1 MPRPSEA
8 ILWYF
13 RLFKPYVEEKQLLQ
27 NSPEDWSRLQVWDGN
42 GLKPVMPDGFSGI
55 PDEEQINMLYT
66 HMQNKELFFFELG
79 DPVPELVDKGEQY
92 SISRNFAEPTAPQ
105 PPQAPN
111 PSKEEQSQYA
121 QAQEEYHYQLTQY
134 QLSKEVFGKYGDRF
148 QAAVNDYHASRNM
161 EQDRQE
167 RDAREANSALERTK
181 ILRARANRVISEVMA
196 PRPSAP
202 ADVFFETEQQGR
214 NATLRFSTYD
224 NQLAP
229 NGYDL
234 PQNSRLSEDE
244 AATINFAMLGVRS
257 EIVKALTQ
265 TGNVGP
271 VNAQSAATDDFSYM
285 VTGLFG
291 EPRINQL
298 MADQL
303 GLAMQMGQEAI
314 EQYNGGHPE
323 LLGQRLGEA
332 VQNLKTVFTG
342 TGQCNVTQDL
352 VAATKLTERLLGLF
366 SKNPDI
372 WKATGL
378 PDQELDNMRGYVQIG
393 KLYDNYLDSTIKF
406 NAAKAKGT
414 DLSQEEKAE
423 ILADTVIRRMVEK
436 ELEKDSQLVEDSKEH
451 TDRLEEAAAKDLE
464 AAGKLAAW
472 ETENKDKLPQEEFN
486 KQKEL
491 MQKLFDYNI
500 HVTFAATQPVEHPI
514 LAKLA
519 QPGML
524 ERLRQNLMKD
534 PAILEQ
540 AGKSL
545 PEFAPENRTI
555 LNQLAEQSQSL
566 VELSRAQAEWNNGF
580 QTMLV
585 QERHNFATDNDRLM
599 IAQTD
604 AKGVKTM
611 VSLSS
616 LLEGSLQALL
626 DPKSNGLDLLYE
638 NAKNGNL
645 YFRSTNQGIPTRLN
659 ADGGVFSA
667 QPMRRP
673 TLWMRFANTITF
685 GWAYAKEC
693 EAAEAYDNYVKATQ
707 VSEAVAQKVEEA
719 PKKEATKEQNEAV
732 PAKQAA
738 NTQPAKSKRIL
749 QPADKTAM
757 EKFFD
762 RLALTEKYMPENSP
776 IKLDGKTA
784 GVLRVMALGSA
795 EVTVKL
801 NQQGDRMANNPDE
814 NYKRIIDGHF
824 INRNEP
830 HKGDIAFLQ
839 SSWKTLNRALSEATQ
854 TGNFSKLGKLIADGL
869 TQNNKV
875 LQAQQRLTDTYT
887 AYATLGGVV
896 LDILKDNPQLEQAVK
911 EHLGPDSKQF
921 EMAKAARNIS
931 NLRTEVMP
939 IYQKMLEQFGQTVRI
954 ERRNASTGA
963 VDIQDRIAVGGNIR
977 DIAKVAQLFNIDVAM
992 IRGEFKLEGSEY
1004 AHDDTVEKYIN
1015 ELNKSDVLRD
1025 FLNSRDRITTLQDP
1039 IKMRELYTNA
1049 VADRQKQI
1057 AQQGN
1062 VNELKQGLASQQE
1075 QPEVPQQHESSLSGM

>member
-1 MPRPSEA
+1 MPKPSEA
-8 ILWYF
+8 FLWYF
-13 RLFKPYVEEKQLLQ
+13 RLFKPYVEENQLLQ
-27 NSPEDWSRLQVWDGN
+27 NSPEDWSRLQVFDGN
-42 GLKPVMPDGFSGI
+42 SLKPVMPEGFSGI
-55 PDEEQINMLYT
+55 PSKEQIDMLYT

-79 DPVPELVDKGEQY
+79 DPMPKLVDKGERY
-92 SISRNFAEPTAPQ
+92 SISRDFAEPTEPQ

-121 QAQEEYHYQLTQY
+121 QAQEEYRYQLTQY
-134 QLSKEVFGKYGDRF
+134 QLSQEVFGKYGDRF
-148 QAAVNDYHASRNM
+148 QAAVNDYHSGRNM

-167 RDAREANSALERTK
+167 RDAREANSTLERTK
-181 ILRARANRVISEVMA
+181 ILRSRANRVISEVMA

-257 EIVKALTQ
+257 EIVKALMQ
-265 TGNVGP
+265 TGKVGP

-291 EPRINQL
+291 EPRINQR
-298 MADQL
+298 MVDQL
-303 GLAMQMGQEAI
+303 GFAMQMGQEAI

-342 TGQCNVTQDL
+342 TGQYSVTQDL

-378 PDQELDNMRGYVQIG
+378 PDQELDKMRGYVQIG
-393 KLYDNYLDSTIKF
+393 NLYDNYLDSAIKF

-414 DLSQEEKAE
+414 DLSREEKAE

-436 ELEKDSQLVEDSKEH
+436 ELEKDSHLVEDSKEY
-451 TDRLEEAAAKDLE
+451 TDIFEEAAAKDLE
-464 AAGKLAAW
+464 AQEKLAAW
-472 ETENKDKLPQEEFN
+472 EAENENNLPQEEFN

-491 MQKLFDYNI
+491 MQNLFDYNI

-534 PAILEQ
+534 PAILKQ

-545 PEFAPENRTI
+545 PEFDPENRTM
-555 LNQLAEQSQSL
+555 LNTLAEQAQSL
-566 VELSRAQAEWNNGF
+566 VELSRAQVEWNKGF

-585 QERHNFATDNDRLM
+585 QARHNFETDNDRLM

-616 LLEGSLQALL
+616 LLEGGLQALL

-659 ADGGVFSA
+659 ADGGAFSA
-667 QPMRRP
+667 QPMQRP

-707 VSEAVAQKVEEA
+707 VSEAVAPKVEKVPLSIA
-719 PKKEATKEQNEAV
+719 EQERRLQEQLLQDD
-732 PAKQAA
+732 P
-738 NTQPAKSKRIL
+738 QP
-749 QPADKTAM
+749 
-757 EKFFD
+757 E
-762 RLALTEKYMPENSP
+762 P
-776 IKLDGKTA
+776 IKQVEIK
-784 GVLRVMALGSA
+784 
-795 EVTVKL
+795 
-801 NQQGDRMANNPDE
+801 P
-814 NYKRIIDGHF
+814 
-824 INRNEP
+824 
-830 HKGDIAFLQ
+830 
-839 SSWKTLNRALSEATQ
+839 WKY
-854 TGNFSKLGKLIADGL
+854 
-869 TQNNKV
+869 
-875 LQAQQRLTDTYT
+875 QATDT
-887 AYATLGGVV
+887 
-896 LDILKDNPQLEQAVK
+896 
-911 EHLGPDSKQF
+911 
-921 EMAKAARNIS
+921 RNMTDDDF
-931 NLRTEVMP
+931 LAHVE
-939 IYQKMLEQFGQTVRI
+939 
-954 ERRNASTGA
+954 A
-963 VDIQDRIAVGGNIR
+963 
-977 DIAKVAQLFNIDVAM
+977 AM
-992 IRGEFKLEGSEY
+992 IRGPELSVENALASESFTPEAYFEVITQRLE
-1004 AHDDTVEKYIN
+1004 AQVARNI
-1015 ELNKSDVLRD
+1015 
-1025 FLNSRDRITTLQDP
+1025 RDRLSIVEGEKRSQLLEAHKQTYTALVVGLGEYVFSHTNKEDLAAYCSHPEEYSEVYHTLKDS
-1039 IKMRELYTNA
+1039 
-1049 VADRQKQI
+1049 ADEIIRTGVFKYMTQ
-1057 AQQGN
+1057 
-1062 VNELKQGLASQQE
+1062 LKQENAANEQAKQQE
-1075 QPEVPQQHESSLSGM
+1075 QPKNEATLENKNQQEINPFAKG